1 MTKSGQQQAPI
12 FKQPT
17 VMKNLLLAILC
28 LGIMQGFAQHQLTV
42 FSEVGEPFYLEVNG
56 IRQNGTASTNVQV
69 EGLMFDLASV
79 RIEFANSLYPAI
91 TRGNLMLKGIDCPSY
106 CATSYRIKANRK
118 GEFILR
124 AFAATPIE
132 TATPQSAEVTV
143 IEYHSTPLP
152 QETTTTT
159 VQVTE
164 QTTTANNQLNIPV
177 NQGQENISM
186 DVNMGGVGM
195 DMNIDINVNESSSS
209 MGSSTSMNVQ
219 ETTTTN
225 VQVVEPSSSNDVYQ
239 ENVSMDMN
247 IGGVEF
253 DMDININDG
262 MPSTSSGNSTTTT
275 TTTTTTTSPQA
286 QYIPAPTPAAPPCT
300 MSNSDFN
307 DVLES
312 IEDKS
317 FSDSKMAI
325 AKQVSRS
332 NCLTADQIKQIMLAF
347 DFESDRLDFAIY
359 AYRECADPD
368 NYYKV
373 YSAFD
378 FELSIDDLEEAIH

>member
-12 FKQPT
+12 FKQPI

-28 LGIMQGFAQHQLTV
+28 LGIMQSFAQHQLTV

-118 GEFILR
+118 GEYILR

>member
-1 MTKSGQQQAPI
+1 
-12 FKQPT
+12 
-17 VMKNLLLAILC
+17 MKNLLLGILS
-28 LGIMQGFAQHQLTV
+28 LGIMQSFAQHQLTV

-69 EGLMFDLASV
+69 DGLMFDLASV

-106 CATSYRIKANRK
+106 CATSYRVKANRK
-118 GEFILR
+118 GEFVLR
-124 AFAATPIE
+124 AFGATPIE
-132 TATPQSAEVTV
+132 TAPPQSAEVTV

-164 QTTTANNQLNIPV
+164 QTATTNNQPSAPA

-186 DVNMGGVGM
+186 DVNMGGMGM
-195 DMNIDINVNESSSS
+195 DMNIDINVNESNSS
-209 MGSSTSMNVQ
+209 MNSSTSMNVQ

-225 VQVVEPSSSNDVYQ
+225 VQVVEQSSSGDIYQ

-247 IGGVEF
+247 IGGVGF
-253 DMDININDG
+253 DMDVTINGG
-262 MPSTSSGNSTTTT
+262 MPSTNSGNSSNSTTTR
-275 TTTTTTTSPQA
+275 TTTTSPQT
-286 QYIPAPTPAAPPCT
+286 QYVPAPTPVAPPCT
-300 MSNSDFN
+300 MASSDFN
-307 DVLES
+307 DALES

-325 AKQVSRS
+325 AKQVSQS
-332 NCLTADQIKQIMLAF
+332 NCLTADQIKQIMMAF

-373 YSAFD
+373 YDAFD
-378 FELSIDDLEEAIH
+378 FEMTIDDLEEAIH

>member
-1 MTKSGQQQAPI
+1 
-12 FKQPT
+12 
-17 VMKNLLLAILC
+17 MKNLLLSVIC
-28 LGIMQGFAQHQLTV
+28 LGIMQGFAQHQLTI

-56 IRQNGTASTNVQV
+56 IRQNSIASTNVQV
-69 EGLMFDLASV
+69 DGLMFDLASV

-91 TRGNLMLKGIDCPSY
+91 SRGNLMLKGIDCPSY

-118 GEFILR
+118 GDFVLR
-124 AFAATPIE
+124 AFGATSIE
-132 TATPQSAEVTV
+132 TAPPQSAEVTV

-164 QTTTANNQLNIPV
+164 HTTTSSNQSSSGV
-177 NQGQENISM
+177 SQGDENISM
-186 DVNMGGVGM
+186 DVNMGGI
-195 DMNIDINVNESSSS
+195 DMNIDINVNENNSS

-225 VQVVEPSSSNDVYQ
+225 VQVVEQSSSDDVYQ

-247 IGGVEF
+247 VGGVGF
-253 DMDININDG
+253 DMDITINDG
-262 MPSTSSGNSTTTT
+262 MPSSSSGNSTTTT
-275 TTTTTTTSPQA
+275 TTTTTVTTSPQT
-286 QYIPAPTPAAPPCT
+286 QYIQAPTPAAPPCT
-300 MSNSDFN
+300 MASSDFN
-307 DVLES
+307 DALES

-317 FSDSKMAI
+317 FSDSKMTI

-332 NCLTADQIKQIMLAF
+332 NCLTADQIKQIMMAF

-373 YSAFD
+373 YDAFD
-378 FELSIDDLEEAIH
+378 FEITIDDLEEAIH